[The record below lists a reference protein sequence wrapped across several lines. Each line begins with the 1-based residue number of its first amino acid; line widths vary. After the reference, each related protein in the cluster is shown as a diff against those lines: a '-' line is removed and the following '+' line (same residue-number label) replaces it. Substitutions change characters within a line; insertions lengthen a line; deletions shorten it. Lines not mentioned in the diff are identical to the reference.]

1 MDVPASD
8 DKSIISPFWQVSDNI
23 DDDDDDHKE
32 WKDVKVFLHF
42 QLKTYDRIFVLVSFT
57 WSLPI
62 CQLASMV
69 TMILKFMTMT
79 ILWKISNFADVTLS
93 DTSWQPKSPKKTF
106 SSTI

>member
-42 QLKTYDRIFVLVSFT
+42 QLTTYDRIFVLVSFT

-93 DTSWQPKSPKKTF
+93 DTSWQPKSQKNF
-106 SSTI
+106 